1 MAEKPK
7 YYDEKSKV
15 RTMRYQQEHCE
26 RITTWVKK
34 GDKDRYKRYAERQGK
49 SLNALIVDLLEQD
62 MQEKDGE

>member
-1 MAEKPK
+1 MSEPK

-34 GDKDRYKRYAERQGK
+34 GDKTRYKKHAAAQGK
-49 SLNALIVDLLEQD
+49 SLNALIIELLERD
-62 MQEKDGE
+62 IKERGEE